1 MPGVDEFLTIPEQA
15 LLICN
20 EGTLIRAKC
29 KRYIDVVVGLVSSGD
44 SREKYAWKA
53 GQSAHNA
60 PLLNY

>member
-1 MPGVDEFLTIPEQA
+1 MPAVDEFLTIPEQA

-29 KRYIDVVVGLVSSGD
+29 QRSIDVVVGLVSSGD
-44 SREKYAWKA
+44 SREKYAWEA
-53 GQSAHNA
+53 GQSAHKA